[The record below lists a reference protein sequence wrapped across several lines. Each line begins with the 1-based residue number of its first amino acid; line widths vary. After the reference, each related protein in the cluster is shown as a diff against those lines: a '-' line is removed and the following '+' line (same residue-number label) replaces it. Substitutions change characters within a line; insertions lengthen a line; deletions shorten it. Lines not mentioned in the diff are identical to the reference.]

1 MKILVINGP
10 NLNMLGIREPEIYGK
25 GTLAELEALI
35 AGKCGELGIECEF
48 FQSNHEGAIIDRIQE
63 AYGKADGIL
72 INPGGYTHTSI
83 VILDALKAVGLPTVE
98 VHISDINGREP
109 FRRPSYVSYY
119 AFKTIT
125 GKGFDGYL
133 EGVDILAAYDRITRM
148 EKIMERVEQ
157 ASKTGAEYDG
167 YKSDV
172 DTLSAYYSGYWRKD
186 FEMDEEGI
194 FPEDMKR
201 GVLSED
207 GLYDLLEEAEK

>member
-1 MKILVINGP
+1 M
-10 NLNMLGIREPEIYGK
+10 
-25 GTLAELEALI
+25 ELQLI
-35 AGKCGELGIECEF
+35 ADSVIYYCAMIGPAITAIAGVIALLRGGHNKTNQAIKEVKEAVAEVKDEQTFRDVANQLKENGKLDQIVIK
-48 FQSNHEGAIIDRIQE
+48 QQN
-63 AYGKADGIL
+63 IL
-72 INPGGYTHTSI
+72 I
-83 VILDALKAVGLPTVE
+83 
-98 VHISDINGREP
+98 
-109 FRRPSYVSYY
+109 
-119 AFKTIT
+119 
-125 GKGFDGYL
+125 
-133 EGVDILAAYDRITRM
+133 DRITRI

-172 DTLSAYYSGYWRKD
+172 DTLSAYYSGNWRKD

>member
-35 AGKCGELGIECEF
+35 AGKCSELGIECEF
-48 FQSNHEGAIIDRIQE
+48 FQSNHEGGIIDRIQE

-119 AFKTIT
+119 ALKTIT

-172 DTLSAYYSGYWRKD
+172 DTLSAYYSVYWRKD

-207 GLYDLLEEAEK
+207 GLYDLLEEAAK

>member
-25 GTLAELEALI
+25 GTLTELEALI

-119 AFKTIT
+119 ALKTIT

>member
-10 NLNMLGIREPEIYGK
+10 NLNMLGIREPDIYGNK
-25 GTLAELEALI
+25 TLADLENMI
-35 AGKCGELGIECEF
+35 AGKCDELGIECEF
-48 FQSNHEGAIIDRIQE
+48 FLSNHEGALVDRIQE
-63 AYGKADGIL
+63 AYGNSDGIL

-83 VILDALKAVGLPTVE
+83 VILDALKAVGIPAVE

-119 AFKTIT
+119 ALKTIT

-133 EGVDILAAYDRITRM
+133 EAVDILFAYDRVSCM
-148 EKIMERVEQ
+148 EKSMERVEQ
-157 ASKTGAEYDG
+157 AIKTGVKHEG
-167 YKSDV
+167 YESDV
-172 DTLSAYYSGYWRKD
+172 EALSTYYSGDWRKD
-186 FEMDEEGI
+186 FEMDEQGC

-207 GLYDLLEEAEK
+207 GLYDLLEEVKA

>member
-119 AFKTIT
+119 ALKTIT

-157 ASKTGAEYDG
+157 ASKTGAEYDW